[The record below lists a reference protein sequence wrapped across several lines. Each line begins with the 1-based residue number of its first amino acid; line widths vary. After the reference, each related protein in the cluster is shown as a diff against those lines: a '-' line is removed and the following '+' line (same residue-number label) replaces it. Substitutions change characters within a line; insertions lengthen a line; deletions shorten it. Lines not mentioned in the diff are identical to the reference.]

1 VGVCVNS
8 FGLARDVRRPNA
20 GGHQKVTMVE
30 LFFDL
35 VFVFAITQLSHAL
48 LDDVSF
54 VTGMKIGLLLLA
66 IWWVWIDT
74 SWVTNWLDPDRLPV
88 RMMLFGLMILGLV
101 MSAAIPRAFTDRGLA
116 FALAVVAIQVGR
128 TLFVCWAL
136 RRHAEGNY
144 RNFLRIAFWRSAAGV
159 FWIAGGLFEGNTRV
173 ALWVM
178 ALVIEYSGPA
188 AGFWTPHLGR
198 STTKD
203 WDIDPAHMAERFA
216 LFVIIALG
224 ESLLVS
230 GATFAKASWQ
240 PTTIMA
246 FITVVI
252 GTFAMWWIYFN
263 IGAEEAVHR
272 FKNADDPGGIARLAY
287 TYLHLPI
294 VAGIIVTAVSDEL
307 VLAHPYG
314 ATDAKTAV
322 TLIGGPML
330 FILGNLLFKRA
341 TAGRW
346 PLSHLV
352 GLGLLA
358 LLIPATGWLWPL
370 DVAGLAAAVLVL
382 VATWETISL
391 QSAQSQVSIKGQH

>member
-1 VGVCVNS
+1 VKI
-8 FGLARDVRRPNA
+8 FGLAQDVRRPNV

-48 LDDVSF
+48 LDDVGF
-54 VTGMKIGLLLLA
+54 ANGMKIGLLLLA
-66 IWWVWIDT
+66 IWWVWIYT
-74 SWVTNWLDPDRLPV
+74 SWVTNWLDPDTLPV
-88 RMMLFGLMILGLV
+88 RLMLFSLMILGLV
-101 MSAAIPRAFTDRGLA
+101 LSAAIPRAFTDRGLV
-116 FALAVVAIQVGR
+116 FALAIVAIQVGR

-136 RRHAEGNY
+136 RRHSESNY
-144 RNFLRIAFWRSAAGV
+144 RNFLRIACWLSASGS
-159 FWIAGGLFEGNTRV
+159 FWIAGGLLEGNARMAIW
-173 ALWVM
+173 AL

-188 AGFWTPHLGR
+188 TGFWTPHLGR
-198 STTKD
+198 STTRD
-203 WDIDPAHMAERFA
+203 WDIDPAHMAERCS

-230 GATFAKASWQ
+230 GATFAKATWQ

-246 FITVVI
+246 FVTVVI

-263 IGAEEAVHR
+263 IGAQEAEHR
-272 FKNADDPGGIARLAY
+272 FKNADDQGSIARLAY

-314 ATDAKTAV
+314 ATDAKAAV

-330 FILGNLLFKRA
+330 FIVGNLLFKRA

-370 DVAGLAAAVLVL
+370 GVAALAASMLVI
-382 VATWETISL
+382 VATWEMLSL
-391 QSAQSQVSIKGQH
+391 LADQKHIAIEGQH